1 MIKYLKD
8 KWNLKSN
15 FQLVIIL
22 IVFAIT
28 GSGSLYISKPLM
40 EFLSISSENMDIYL
54 YWILRF
60 IIVTVV
66 YQFVLLLVAFVFGQ
80 FNWFWNFEKKILK
93 KMGLIKQLAIYFRF

>member
-1 MIKYLKD
+1 MIKYLKE

-93 KMGLIKQLAIYFRF
+93 KMGLIK

>member
-28 GSGSLYISKPLM
+28 GSGSLFISKPLM

-93 KMGLIKQLAIYFRF
+93 KLGLIK

>member
-8 KWNLKSN
+8 KWDLKSN

-28 GSGSLYISKPLM
+28 GSSSLYISKPLM
-40 EFLSISSENMDIYL
+40 EFLSISTDSMNIIS

-60 IIVTVV
+60 IIVTIV
-66 YQFVLLLVAFVFGQ
+66 YQFVLLVVAFVFGQ
-80 FNWFWNFEKKILK
+80 FNWFWNFEKKMLK
-93 KMGLIKQLAIYFRF
+93 KMGLIK

>member
-40 EFLSISSENMDIYL
+40 EFLSISSQNMDIYL

-93 KMGLIKQLAIYFRF
+93 KMGLIK

>member
-66 YQFVLLLVAFVFGQ
+66 YQFILLLVAFVFGQ

-93 KMGLIKQLAIYFRF
+93 KIGLIK

>member
-22 IVFAIT
+22 IVFAVT

-40 EFLSISSENMDIYL
+40 EFLSISSQNMDIYL

-93 KMGLIKQLAIYFRF
+93 KMRLIK

>member
-40 EFLSISSENMDIYL
+40 DFLSISSENMDIYL

-93 KMGLIKQLAIYFRF
+93 KMGLIK

>member
-40 EFLSISSENMDIYL
+40 EFLSISSEKMDIFL

-93 KMGLIKQLAIYFRF
+93 KIGLIK

>member
-1 MIKYLKD
+1 MIKCFKE
-8 KWNLKSN
+8 KWKLKSD
-15 FQLVIIL
+15 FQLVIIF

-40 EFLSISSENMDIYL
+40 DFFSISHENMNVYL

-60 IIVTVV
+60 FIVTIV
-66 YQFVLLLVAFVFGQ
+66 YQFLLLLVAFLFGQ

-93 KMGLIKQLAIYFRF
+93 RMRLIK

>member
-54 YWILRF
+54 YWTLRF

-66 YQFVLLLVAFVFGQ
+66 YQFILLLVAFVFGQ

-93 KMGLIKQLAIYFRF
+93 KMRLIK

>member
-28 GSGSLYISKPLM
+28 GSSSLYISKPLM
-40 EFLSISSENMDIYL
+40 ELLSISSEKMDIFL

-93 KMGLIKQLAIYFRF
+93 KMGLIK

>member
-60 IIVTVV
+60 IIVTIV

-93 KMGLIKQLAIYFRF
+93 KIGLIK

>member
-28 GSGSLYISKPLM
+28 GSGSLYISKPLI

-66 YQFVLLLVAFVFGQ
+66 YQFVLLIVAFLFGQ

-93 KMGLIKQLAIYFRF
+93 KMGLIK

>member
-1 MIKYLKD
+1 MKYLKD

-40 EFLSISSENMDIYL
+40 EFLSISSESMNIYF

-60 IIVTVV
+60 LIVTVV
-66 YQFVLLLVAFVFGQ
+66 YQFILLLVAFVFGQ

-93 KMGLIKQLAIYFRF
+93 KMRLIK

>member
-1 MIKYLKD
+1 MFQYLKE

-28 GSGSLYISKPLM
+28 GSSSLYISKPLM
-40 EFLSISSENMDIYL
+40 EFLSVSTDSMNIIS

-60 IIVTVV
+60 IIVTLV
-66 YQFVLLLVAFVFGQ
+66 YQFVLLVVAFVFGQ
-80 FNWFWNFEKKILK
+80 FNWFWNFEKKMLK
-93 KMGLIKQLAIYFRF
+93 KMGLIK

>member
-28 GSGSLYISKPLM
+28 GSSSLYISKPLM
-40 EFLSISSENMDIYL
+40 EFLSISTDSMNIIL
-54 YWILRF
+54 YWTLRF
-60 IIVTVV
+60 IIVTIV
-66 YQFVLLLVAFVFGQ
+66 YQFVLLIVAFVFGQ
-80 FNWFWNFEKKILK
+80 FNWFWNFEKKMLK
-93 KMGLIKQLAIYFRF
+93 KMGLIK

>member
-1 MIKYLKD
+1 MFQYLKE

-28 GSGSLYISKPLM
+28 GSSSLYISKPLM
-40 EFLSISSENMDIYL
+40 EFLSISTDSMNIIS

-60 IIVTVV
+60 IIVTLV
-66 YQFVLLLVAFVFGQ
+66 YQFVLLVVAFVFGQ
-80 FNWFWNFEKKILK
+80 FNWFWNFEKKMLK
-93 KMGLIKQLAIYFRF
+93 KMGLIK